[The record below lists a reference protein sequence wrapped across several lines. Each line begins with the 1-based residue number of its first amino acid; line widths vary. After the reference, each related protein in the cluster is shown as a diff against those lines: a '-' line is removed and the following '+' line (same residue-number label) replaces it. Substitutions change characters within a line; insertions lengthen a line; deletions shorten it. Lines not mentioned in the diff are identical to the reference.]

1 MLSKMKRLLVVFAI
15 LLAVFS
21 ADAQGVTFFEG
32 SFADCLKSAK
42 SKDKMVFIDFYTKW
56 CTYCRKMEKEVF
68 VSPLLKDYF
77 DNKFIA
83 IKVDAE
89 SEEGKIIAQKYEVA
103 AYPTLVIIAP
113 TGEEV
118 LSSEG
123 YMGAEQLLRWLQLEL
138 GETMTYEQ
146 MYEKYRD
153 DKSNHQLV
161 QKLLIY
167 APEFIAKQTE
177 QYKAE
182 QWEVRVER
190 LYAAYRKEKSVA
202 DMMNPEDFRILM
214 QYHVEMADNDEVFEY
229 VVANYDNVIKSVP
242 KSDVDGFLCML
253 HMQLL
258 NTKAERGDLSY
269 RTALERLN
277 GDLKIPY
284 SSVFKSN
291 EMDPYLCMKYITDA
305 SYEIYANKS
314 VDKYIAL
321 MDEYLGKLGQY
332 ALSADY
338 SSAIRTL
345 YEALDGKLPEA
356 ATKKGI
362 EWISTALQF
371 EGLDVG
377 EQMEL
382 LIMNGDCYK
391 MLGDKENARNCYK
404 QAFAVS
410 LQFESMMISGQ
421 IQRMIDS
428 LDE

>member
-1 MLSKMKRLLVVFAI
+1 M
-15 LLAVFS
+15 
-21 ADAQGVTFFEG
+21 
-32 SFADCLKSAK
+32 
-42 SKDKMVFIDFYTKW
+42 
-56 CTYCRKMEKEVF
+56 
-68 VSPLLKDYF
+68 
-77 DNKFIA
+77 
-83 IKVDAE
+83 
-89 SEEGKIIAQKYEVA
+89 
-103 AYPTLVIIAP
+103 
-113 TGEEV
+113 
-118 LSSEG
+118 
-123 YMGAEQLLRWLQLEL
+123 
-138 GETMTYEQ
+138 
-146 MYEKYRD
+146 
-153 DKSNHQLV
+153 
-161 QKLLIY
+161 
-167 APEFIAKQTE
+167 
-177 QYKAE
+177 
-182 QWEVRVER
+182 
-190 LYAAYRKEKSVA
+190 
-202 DMMNPEDFRILM
+202 
-214 QYHVEMADNDEVFEY
+214 
-229 VVANYDNVIKSVP
+229 
-242 KSDVDGFLCML
+242 
-253 HMQLL
+253 
-258 NTKAERGDLSY
+258 NTKAEKGDLSY